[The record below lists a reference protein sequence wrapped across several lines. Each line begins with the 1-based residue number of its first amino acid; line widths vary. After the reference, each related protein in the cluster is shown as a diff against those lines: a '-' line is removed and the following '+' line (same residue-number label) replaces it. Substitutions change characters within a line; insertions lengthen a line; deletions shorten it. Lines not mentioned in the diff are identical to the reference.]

1 MTYATQQASP
11 AIKGS
16 LDFIS
21 ILKAG
26 VVTGIVA
33 GTALGGLLLIFLT
46 PLIREAETYEVQIP
60 DFHPLI
66 PRNIVH
72 FWTFAG
78 AIMLGILYSIIFTF
92 VYTIVQHSIPVKNT
106 QFKGLILA
114 LNGFFVAVLVPS
126 LYLPPNAPGIETSL
140 PPMTRQ
146 SIFLVIIIAGIL
158 ASIAFWM
165 IYSRLSQKYNPM
177 SGLLIGAFVFVAIII
192 TAFLLVP
199 SNSNIPSIP
208 SDLLWKYRVESLGA
222 MFAFWATMG
231 VVVNTMLDY
240 FRPYVRT
247 SEKAF

>member
-16 LDFIS
+16 LNFLS

-26 VVTGIVA
+26 IFTGLIA
-33 GTALGGLLLIFLT
+33 GIALGGLLLLFLT
-46 PLIREAETYEVQIP
+46 PIIMEAEAYEVQIP

-66 PRNIVH
+66 PKTIVH

-92 VYTIVQHSIPVKNT
+92 VYTIVQDRISVKNT
-106 QFKGLILA
+106 PLKSLILA
-114 LNGFFVAVLVPS
+114 LNGFLVAVLVPS
-126 LYLPPNAPGIETSL
+126 LYLPPNPPGIETSL
-140 PPMTRQ
+140 SVMTRQ
-146 SIFLVIIIAGIL
+146 SILLIIIIAGIL

-177 SGLLIGAFVFVAIII
+177 SGLSIGAFVFVAIII
-192 TAFLLVP
+192 IAFLLVP

-208 SDLLWKYRVESLGA
+208 SDLLWKYRIESLGA

-240 FRPYVRT
+240 FRQ
-247 SEKAF
+247 